1 MNIGAYEEHVSIVK
15 DLKMA
20 DSFYEVR
27 EPFKEGFEEIY
38 EKAKEEN
45 VTISTAK
52 DFLNSLSKD
61 ELSTLQNYT
70 LLVNEI
76 NVDSLSN
83 EGAYNLLLHH
93 YEKYDFDNDGLV
105 QNGEAKNLDLIPPNI
120 PSNEKRAFVNSLNEM
135 DEKDRFIAMTMTF
148 PPRIYIEGVTNN
160 TPDEKVYNYDSIVE
174 NIDRLLNPLPG
185 EYVSSTIQETLKLFK
200 EVFEKNYDEITKK
213 SEELN
218 ANLSNQSNISKAKIN
233 S

>member
-93 YEKYDFDNDGLV
+93 YEKYDFDSDGIV
-105 QNGEAKNLDLIPPNI
+105 QNGEARNLDLIPPNI
-120 PSNEKRAFVNSLNEM
+120 PSDEKRAFVNSLNEM
-135 DEKDRFIAMTMTF
+135 DEKDRFIAMIMTF

-160 TPDEKVYNYDSIVE
+160 APDEKVYDYDSIVE

-185 EYVSSTIQETLKLFK
+185 EYVSSSIQETLKLFK